1 MIKDLNENIFYE
13 LNKSRKRYIA
23 EHLSNTIIDSV
34 VGEVTDIIGTNS
46 INIRIDFGKEK
57 DKEKFL
63 KDFPILFH
71 N

>member
-23 EHLSNTIIDSV
+23 EHLSDTIIDSV

-46 INIRIDFGKEK
+46 INIRISS
-57 DKEKFL
+57 
-63 KDFPILFH
+63 I
-71 N
+71 

>member
-1 MIKDLNENIFYE
+1 MLRNLNDDVFYE

-23 EHLSNTIIDSV
+23 EHLSDTTIDSV